1 MELLFPALWAQGL
14 AGTIAAQLVIYD
26 VSLVKSAFAQISLS
40 TIYYVAWFAVLEGR
54 SGAVPVAN
62 QTAPPPSPVCTEARD
77 IVDHL
82 SSSRFMKGEQ
92 DVAGFLDIRA
102 LWKDPRRGSDLRQ
115 PSAFLAGKY
124 STTQVLEGLDG
135 LMKNLRVPEF
145 VQLLALLPLT

>member
-1 MELLFPALWAQGL
+1 
-14 AGTIAAQLVIYD
+14 
-26 VSLVKSAFAQISLS
+26 
-40 TIYYVAWFAVLEGR
+40 
-54 SGAVPVAN
+54 
-62 QTAPPPSPVCTEARD
+62 
-77 IVDHL
+77 
-82 SSSRFMKGEQ
+82 MKGEQ